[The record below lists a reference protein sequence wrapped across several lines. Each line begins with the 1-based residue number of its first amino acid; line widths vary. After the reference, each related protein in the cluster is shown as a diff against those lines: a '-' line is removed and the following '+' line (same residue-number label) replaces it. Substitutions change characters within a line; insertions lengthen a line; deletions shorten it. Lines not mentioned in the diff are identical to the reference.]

1 MTAGV
6 CDVVSRVTMFVG
18 ALLVAGPA
26 AAQGPATQSAPVPS
40 PAPSVEP
47 TRTTLTNAQ
56 LDRLRADV
64 GTFEIALRRAVD
76 KAVLE
81 TAQWAEQI
89 VPDVR
94 IGQAAEPVVH
104 GVPAGDASI
113 TFHVEVAELLGV
125 NLFQAY
131 AQRSQPSSASP
142 VQRVGAQVVPG
153 DPTTGPVA
161 AAPKVTNEDF
171 RQHYSDFVRGAV
183 IDTVL
188 DQSGVLTLKDDQ
200 MLAVAVIPVSVTSL
214 PGPRARGELILSVKG
229 SDLNQLRQGKISRD
243 EAKRRIVETHF

>member
-1 MTAGV
+1 
-6 CDVVSRVTMFVG
+6 MFVG

-40 PAPSVEP
+40 PAPSIEP

-125 NLFQAY
+125 SLFQAY
-131 AQRSQPSSASP
+131 AQRSQPPSASGP
-142 VQRVGAQVVPG
+142 VQRVGAQVVSG
-153 DPTTGPVA
+153 DPTTGPVE
-161 AAPKVTNEDF
+161 APKVTDAAF
-171 RQHYSDFVRGAV
+171 RQHYSDFVREAV